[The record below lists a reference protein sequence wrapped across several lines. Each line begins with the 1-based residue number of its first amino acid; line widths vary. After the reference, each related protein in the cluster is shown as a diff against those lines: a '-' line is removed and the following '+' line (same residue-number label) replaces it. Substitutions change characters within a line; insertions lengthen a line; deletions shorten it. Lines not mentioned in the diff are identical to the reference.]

1 MTRFGV
7 CASLALVGFLF
18 ATAAPAASPD
28 RMAWDVFAA
37 MTAPAGAP
45 GVKAVAFETW
55 ASDDD
60 IYSGKSPK
68 WPAPGAKHLTRSL
81 AAVSELLAVHGA
93 AAPPADC
100 LPKDGKAG
108 NFPPGAC
115 IGEEVQHNRPVFQ
128 YIVANNLYS
137 TAGLAAAYG
146 ATKPIDFPKDSIV
159 VKADWV
165 LIADLLRW
173 LPYAY
178 RTAADVRRAYYTNT
192 ATMNGRA
199 GEYALVGMSVQSKAL
214 PQWLWMTF
222 EHRSNPG
229 RCDIIG
235 CHDDF
240 GALLAN
246 LPSRLVPNT
255 DYGPCLKTL
264 ALVQLFASRHLDP
277 VWTNYCLKGTQVAFG
292 TAAGPTI
299 LANSVIERMNK
310 GVPVPD
316 TSCITCHAYSA
327 FDKHGAPNYAVL
339 PKRPVGPVNPA
350 LLHCFKTH
358 DYLWS
363 ILAAH

>member
-1 MTRFGV
+1 MTRFRV
-7 CASLALVGFLF
+7 CARFALAAMLF

-28 RMAWDVFAA
+28 GMAWDVFAR
-37 MTAPAGAP
+37 MTAPAGVK

-60 IYSGKSPK
+60 IYSVKPPK
-68 WPAPGAKHLTRSL
+68 WPAPGAKRLTRSL
-81 AAVSELLAVHGA
+81 AAVSERRAVHGT
-93 AAPPADC
+93 PSADC
-100 LPKDGKAG
+100 QPKDGKAG

-115 IGEEVQHNRPVFQ
+115 IGEQVQHNRPVFQ
-128 YIVANNLYS
+128 YIVDNDLYS
-137 TAGLAAAYG
+137 TTGLVAAYG
-146 ATKPIDFPKDSIV
+146 AAKPVDFPKGSIV

-165 LIADLLRW
+165 TIADLLRW
-173 LPYAY
+173 LPRTYK
-178 RTAADVRRAYYTNT
+178 TAADVRRAYYTNL

-199 GEYALVGMSVQSKAL
+199 GEYALVGMSVQSKAS

-246 LPSRLVPNT
+246 VPSRLVPNA
-255 DYGPCLKTL
+255 DYGLCLKTL
-264 ALVQLFASRHLDP
+264 ALVKLFASRHLDP
-277 VWTNYCLKGTQVAFG
+277 VWTNYCLKGTQVAVV
-292 TAAGPTI
+292 AAGRPTI

-310 GVPVPD
+310 GVAVPD
-316 TSCITCHAYSA
+316 TSCITCHAYAA
-327 FDKHGAPNYAVL
+327 FDAHGTPNYAVL
-339 PKRPVGPVNPA
+339 PQHPVGPVNPA
-350 LLHCFKTH
+350 LLQGFKTH